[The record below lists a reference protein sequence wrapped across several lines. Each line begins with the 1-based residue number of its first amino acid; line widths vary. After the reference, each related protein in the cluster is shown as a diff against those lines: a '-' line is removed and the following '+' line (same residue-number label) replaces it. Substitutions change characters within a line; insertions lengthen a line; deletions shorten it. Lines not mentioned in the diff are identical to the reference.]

1 MSLIPGIGITKTGI
15 VYNITD
21 TGVTPGEYDVT
32 PTLSVNNQGQITQVE
47 NNTIVESINSGT
59 GITVSS
65 VVNDQVTTSLVS
77 VNNTTVVPETYSSP
91 TITVNQQGQI
101 TNAYETIQDSPVNS
115 AYIYDDFFNG
125 PVTPFRGNNALMGGD
140 TLWIQDADS
149 VEVGEDAYSVAEN
162 TVSSNECGV
171 LTLYT
176 NSTFGICRIAIQKGL
191 YSKCTIYQTMTFEIR
206 LRINI
211 AGTIIVGTNYA
222 IGGVDIGYNITTG
235 FSLRYNNTAFAL
247 PFIIPVL
254 GQWYKYTIIITPGF
268 PHPILSFYIDNVK
281 IVTSGITP
289 GFPDFIPPFNQ
300 ISTYFQIIQVSLFPT
315 APTTST
321 SIDYVTLSVV
331 DNNPR

>member
-1 MSLIPGIGITKTGI
+1 
-15 VYNITD
+15 V
-21 TGVTPGEYDVT
+21 YDVT

-125 PVTPFRGNNALMGGD
+125 PVTPFRGDNGALMGGD
-140 TLWIQDADS
+140 TLWNQYTSS
-149 VEVGEDAYSVAEN
+149 VGVGGEAYSVAEN

-176 NSTFGICRIAIQKGL
+176 TTTGICSITIKKGL
-191 YSKCTIYQTMTFEIR
+191 YNKCTIYQTMIFEIR
-206 LRINI
+206 LRFNSIGAVT
-211 AGTIIVGTNYA
+211 AGSNGNGGAQIFYNSLVG
-222 IGGVDIGYNITTG
+222 
-235 FSLRYNNTAFAL
+235 FFLRYNNTGFSL
-247 PFIIPVL
+247 PFIPVL

-289 GFPDFIPPFNQ
+289 GFPDFIPTLNEIDTDIRINQ
-300 ISTYFQIIQVSLFPT
+300 TSSFPT
-315 APTTST
+315 TPTTST

>member
-125 PVTPFRGNNALMGGD
+125 PVTPLRGNNVLMGGD
-140 TLWIQDADS
+140 TLWIQDTNS
-149 VEVGEDAYSVAEN
+149 GVGEDAYSVAEN

-176 NSTFGICRIAIQKGL
+176 SSTSGVCRIAIKKGAT
-191 YSKCTIYQTMTFEIR
+191 SKCTIYQTMTFEIR

-254 GQWYKYTIIITPGF
+254 GQWYKYTIISTPGF

>member
-140 TLWIQDADS
+140 TLWIQDTNS
-149 VEVGEDAYSVAEN
+149 GVGEDAYSVAEN

-176 NSTFGICRIAIQKGL
+176 SSTSGVCRIAIKKGAT
-191 YSKCTIYQTMTFEIR
+191 SKCTIYQTMTFEIR

-211 AGTIIVGTNYA
+211 AGSIGVGTFG
-222 IGGVDIGYNITTG
+222 IGNVEIFYNPIGG
-235 FSLRYNNTAFAL
+235 FSLRYNNNIFAL

-289 GFPDFIPPFNQ
+289 GFPDFIPPFNE
-300 ISTYFQIIQVSLFPT
+300 ISTKIRIQQTSSSSGGI
-315 APTTST
+315 PTTST